1 MKSLQKEFLPTLM
14 ESIVSDDE
22 RDLRLLPIRD
32 GGLGILILQK
42 CASIHYESSKAI
54 TAPLIAIMMNQ
65 REVLPEKALVKETK
79 YKIVRQ
85 NESTLLQKSKNIHE
99 KLAEQGLLQKRR
111 KKGASSWHS
120 VMLLEKF
127 GFVLN
132 KGEFRDALRLR
143 YAKRLRGLPSQ
154 SALVASSTKLIMH

>member
-65 REVLPEKALVKETK
+65 REVLPEKALVRETK

-99 KLAEQGLLQKRR
+99 KLAEQTTRAIAEAEEER
-111 KKGASSWHS
+111 C
-120 VMLLEKF
+120 
-127 GFVLN
+127 
-132 KGEFRDALRLR
+132 
-143 YAKRLRGLPSQ
+143 
-154 SALVASSTKLIMH
+154 I